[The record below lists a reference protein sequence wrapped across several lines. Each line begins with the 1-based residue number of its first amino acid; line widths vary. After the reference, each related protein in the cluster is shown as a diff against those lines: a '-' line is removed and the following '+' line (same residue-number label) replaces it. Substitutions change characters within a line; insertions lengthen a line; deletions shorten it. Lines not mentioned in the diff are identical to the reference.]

1 MGKLHLWILLFS
13 SLTDESRRRFVSD
26 KELLRAMEEGVKEM
40 SLGIIFPPLAVTRMM
55 ALLVPLGP
63 VTLTRPV
70 GKDLIEVAPDSG
82 EEGGAEEEG
91 SLLPLHCWAR

>member
-1 MGKLHLWILLFS
+1 MWILLFS

-70 GKDLIEVAPDSG
+70 GKDLIEVAPAMKCPSLLG
-82 EEGGAEEEG
+82 EQREECEGGQDV
-91 SLLPLHCWAR
+91 PP